1 MSSNATLLLDEEK
14 RFHRKEEHTDP
25 NERAREM
32 DALDAR
38 LRRVVAAAKERKA
51 KKETPASQFDVQQ
64 NSEKTFKAIRDE
76 LKLLRDIFHEIK
88 TDTASTQHKVQ
99 LQKLK
104 LYQVEFCMMLIGVF
118 SVCFAAYIILQ

>member
-1 MSSNATLLLDEEK
+1 MVSLENKLNLFLANNMSQPD
-14 RFHRKEEHTDP
+14 D
-25 NERAREM
+25 
-32 DALDAR
+32 DVQAR
-38 LRRVVAAAKERKA
+38 LRRAVNAAKERKA
-51 KKETPASQFDVQQ
+51 RKETPASQFDVQQ
-64 NSEKTFKAIRDE
+64 GSEKTFKAIRDE
-76 LKLLRDIFHEIK
+76 LKSLRDILHEIK